1 MNFSLLENCTSES
14 KWDKSDS
21 CIEGNNNQTGCFPYE
36 PEESLRFGIW
46 VIINSVVGCIGNTFT
61 ILALGYTSNKKM

>member
-1 MNFSLLENCTSES
+1 MIFPLLENCTSES
-14 KWDKSDS
+14 KWEKSDS
-21 CIEGNNNQTGCFPYE
+21 CIEENNQTGCFPYE
-36 PEESLRFGIW
+36 PDESLRFGIW